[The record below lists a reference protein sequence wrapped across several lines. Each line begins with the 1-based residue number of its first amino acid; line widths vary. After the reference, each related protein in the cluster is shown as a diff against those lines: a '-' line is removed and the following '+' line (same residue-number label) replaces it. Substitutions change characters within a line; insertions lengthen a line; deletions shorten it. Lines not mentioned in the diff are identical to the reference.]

1 MQIAG
6 VFASERVELAFT
18 ITSLLISGTAVVV
31 SGLRRGAPR
40 AVWGTF
46 VVGAGL
52 VVAARIGGDWA
63 EAIEQRFVV
72 AGAGLIVAA
81 HLANLFACGC
91 RKEGLV
97 MCNSRIVAALSAI
110 LIGLAAILV
119 IS

>member
-6 VFASERVELAFT
+6 VFASERAELAFT

-31 SGLRRGAPR
+31 SCLRRSAPR

-52 VVAARIGGDWA
+52 VVAARIGVDWA
-63 EAIEQRFVV
+63 EAIEQGLVV

-81 HLANLFACGC
+81 HLANLFVCGC
-91 RKEGLV
+91 RKEGSSCV
-97 MCNSRIVAALSAI
+97 TT
-110 LIGLAAILV
+110 G
-119 IS
+119 